1 MLRPFLIAIF
11 GAATLAGCAAAPV
24 TPKVTEPAEPHLTVV
39 AKDVAFDTN
48 GLTMTAGQ
56 PTLIYF
62 DNLDD
67 SPHNIKIQTGQGGGA
82 TLFDGETITK
92 RAITYTVPQIPVG
105 AYFFL
110 CNVHP
115 AMHGVVTVTP

>member
-1 MLRPFLIAIF
+1 MAML
-11 GAATLAGCAAAPV
+11 CAAILGACASGGTASGP
-24 TPKVTEPAEPHLTVV
+24 TMTEPPGPHLTVV

-48 GLTMTAGQ
+48 GLTVTADR
-56 PTLIYF
+56 PTTIFF

-82 TLFDGETITK
+82 TLFDGEIITK
-92 RAITYTVPQIPVG
+92 RAIIYTVPPIPAG
-105 AYFFL
+105 SYFFQ